1 MSAPPDLAPVA
12 GFRFAGI
19 ACGLKKKEGAL
30 DLGAIVADT
39 AVPTAAVFTKNRVKA
54 APVVLAA
61 GRLRSGRAR
70 AVLVNSGNAN
80 AATGAAGM
88 AAAEKST
95 ALLAEAIGCA
105 AEEVVPCSTGVIG
118 HVLPIE
124 PFARSMADLA
134 GALRP
139 EGAGD
144 FATAIL
150 TTDRGTKVAEASFEV
165 AEVTYRVLAMGKGAG
180 MIHPDMATTLAFVVT
195 DAPVEPNALRA
206 VLRNATDA
214 TFNRITVDGD
224 TSTNDAIVAMASGL
238 AGGKPLTGPGE
249 RALGEAF
256 TEVLG
261 SIAQQIVA
269 DGEGAEHVARIRAE
283 GLRDGKAALEV
294 ARTVATSL
302 LVKTAMHGKDPNW
315 GRLLAAAGRA
325 GVAFDIDQ
333 TEVWLGDVCIF
344 QDGESLLSD
353 ETEAAASKVMA
364 EPRYTIRL
372 VLGTGEGS
380 AHYDT
385 CDLGHAYVTLNAD
398 YRT

>member
-1 MSAPPDLAPVA
+1 MTRDRALAPVA

-19 ACGLKKKEGAL
+19 ASGIKKKEGAL
-30 DLGAIVADT
+30 DLGAIVADSP
-39 AVPTAAVFTKNRVKA
+39 VPTAAVFTKNRVKA

-61 GRLRSGRAR
+61 GRLRSLTAR

-88 AAAEKST
+88 AAAEKTT
-95 ALLAEAIGCA
+95 ALLAEAIGC
-105 AEEVVPCSTGVIG
+105 EPDDVIPCSTGVIG
-118 HVLPIE
+118 HVLPVE
-124 PFARSMADLA
+124 PFSRSMADLA

-139 EGAGD
+139 DGGGD

-150 TTDRGTKVAEASFEV
+150 TTDKGPKVAEASFEFGDI
-165 AEVTYRVLAMGKGAG
+165 TYRVLAMGKGAG

-195 DAPVEPNALRA
+195 DAPVEGNALRA
-206 VLRNATDA
+206 VLQSATDA

-224 TSTNDAIVAMASGL
+224 TSTNDAIIAMASGL

-249 RALGEAF
+249 RALLGAF
-256 TEVLG
+256 TEVLDT
-261 SIAQQIVA
+261 IAQAIVA
-269 DGEGAEHVARIRAE
+269 DGEGAEHVARIRTE
-283 GLRDGKAALEV
+283 GLRDSKSALEI

-325 GVAFDIDQ
+325 GVAFEIEKAQ
-333 TEVWLGDVCIF
+333 VWLGDVCIF
-344 QDGESLLSD
+344 RDGESLLSD
-353 ETEAAASKVMA
+353 ETEAAASRVMA
-364 EPRYTIRL
+364 QPRYEIRL
-372 VLGTGEGS
+372 VLGSGEGQ

-385 CDLGHAYVTLNAD
+385 CDLGHSYVTLNAD

>member
-1 MSAPPDLAPVA
+1 MSALDLAPVA

-19 ACGLKKKEGAL
+19 AAGIKKKAGAL
-30 DLGAIVADT
+30 DLGAIVADST
-39 AVPTAAVFTKNRVKA
+39 VTTAAVFTKNRVKA
-54 APVVLAA
+54 APVVLAG
-61 GRLRSGRAR
+61 GRLRSLTAR

-88 AAAEKST
+88 AAAEKTT
-95 ALLAEAIGCA
+95 ALLAEAIGC
-105 AEEVVPCSTGVIG
+105 EPDDVIPCSTGVIG
-118 HVLPIE
+118 HVLPVE
-124 PFARSMADLA
+124 PFSRAMADLA

-150 TTDRGTKVAEASFEV
+150 TTDKGPKVAETSFEV
-165 AEVTYRVLAMGKGAG
+165 GDIRYRVLAMGKGAG

-195 DAPVEPNALRA
+195 DAPIDGKALRA
-206 VLRNATDA
+206 VLQSATEA

-238 AGGKPLTGPGE
+238 AGGKPLTGTGE
-249 RALGEAF
+249 RALQDAL

-269 DGEGAEHVARIRAE
+269 DGEGAEHVARIQVE
-283 GLRDGKAALEV
+283 GLRDSKSALEV

-325 GVAFDIDQ
+325 GVAFEVEKAQ
-333 TEVWLGDVCIF
+333 VWLGDVCIF
-344 QDGESLLSD
+344 RDGESLLSD

-364 EPRYTIRL
+364 EPHYTIRL
-372 VLGTGEGS
+372 VLGPGEGS

-385 CDLGHAYVTLNAD
+385 CDLGHSYVTLNAD